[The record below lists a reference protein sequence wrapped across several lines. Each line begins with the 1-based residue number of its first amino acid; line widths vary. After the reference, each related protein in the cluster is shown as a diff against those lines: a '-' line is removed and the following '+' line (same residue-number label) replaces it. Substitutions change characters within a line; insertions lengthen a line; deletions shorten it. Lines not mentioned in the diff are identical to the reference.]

1 MDEQHS
7 MYQLVSMVYVHVLH
21 RYITQFQG
29 VSLQLDK
36 LVTMISLR
44 VILEILLLVGV
55 QVVEAVVEGIHLDIV
70 EMEYLVHLLE
80 KNVMLLAH
88 HGVYLV
94 RS

>member
-1 MDEQHS
+1 
-7 MYQLVSMVYVHVLH
+7 MVYVHVLH

-29 VSLQLDK
+29 VSLQPDK

-44 VILEILLLVGV
+44 VILEILSLVGV

-80 KNVMLLAH
+80 KNVMLLVL

-94 RS
+94 RL

>member
-1 MDEQHS
+1 VDEQHS

-29 VSLQLDK
+29 VSLQPDK

-44 VILEILLLVGV
+44 VILEILSLVGV

-80 KNVMLLAH
+80 KNVMLLVL

-94 RS
+94 RL